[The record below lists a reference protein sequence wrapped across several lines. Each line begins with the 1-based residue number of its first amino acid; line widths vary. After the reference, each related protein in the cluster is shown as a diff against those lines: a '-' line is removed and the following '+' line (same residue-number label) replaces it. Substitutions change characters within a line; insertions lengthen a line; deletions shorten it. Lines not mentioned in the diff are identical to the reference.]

1 MATLQQI
8 EEEIQREVRIEKR
21 IENIKKKFLK
31 HNRKYRLVET
41 KDKAHA
47 FLVLNRNDLST
58 FHLISYEEEETISKL
73 ENNPELVVFL
83 LKNTNPHDSRKT
95 TNGDI
100 RKNLTPSARITTQKS

>member
-8 EEEIQREVRIEKR
+8 EEEMQREARIEQR

-58 FHLISYEEEETISKL
+58 YHLISYEEETISKL
-73 ENNPELVVFL
+73 ENTPELVVFL

-100 RKNLTPSARITTQKS
+100 RKNLTPSARLTTQKS

>member
-21 IENIKKKFLK
+21 IENIKNKFLK

-58 FHLISYEEEETISKL
+58 FHLISDEEETISKL
-73 ENNPELVVFL
+73 ENTPELVVFL

-100 RKNLTPSARITTQKS
+100 RKKLTPSARITTQKS